1 MLMNVLAILATVLPG
16 FAVPTFGYLK
26 YRAYTN
32 TVRHVVD
39 KLGVDSLEKLT
50 VVVPPSNLA
59 RHLPF
64 GRDQKRTAKLPGGSE
79 R

>member
-1 MLMNVLAILATVLPG
+1 MLVNVLTIVGSVVAGL
-16 FAVPTFGYLK
+16 AVPAFGYLK

-39 KLGVDSLEKLT
+39 QLGVDGLEKIP
-50 VVVPPSNLA
+50 VVFPPANLGQQLQY
-59 RHLPF
+59 RH
-64 GRDQKRTAKLPGGSE
+64 DTKRH

>member
-1 MLMNVLAILATVLPG
+1 MLMNVFTIVASVLTG
-16 FAVPTFGYLK
+16 FVVPTFGYLK

-39 KLGVDSLEKLT
+39 KLGVDGLEKLR
-50 VVVPPSNLA
+50 VVVPPSDLT

-64 GRDQKRTAKLPGGSE
+64 RRDRNRS
-79 R
+79 

>member
-1 MLMNVLAILATVLPG
+1 MPVLTG

-39 KLGVDSLEKLT
+39 KLGVDGLEKLR

-64 GRDQKRTAKLPGGSE
+64 RRDRKCD
-79 R
+79 

>member
-1 MLMNVLAILATVLPG
+1 MLINVLTIAVSLLTGV
-16 FAVPTFGYLK
+16 AVPTFGYLK

-39 KLGVDSLEKLT
+39 KIGVHGLEKLS

-59 RHLPF
+59 RDLPF
-64 GRDQKRTAKLPGGSE
+64 RLDRKRGRP
-79 R
+79 